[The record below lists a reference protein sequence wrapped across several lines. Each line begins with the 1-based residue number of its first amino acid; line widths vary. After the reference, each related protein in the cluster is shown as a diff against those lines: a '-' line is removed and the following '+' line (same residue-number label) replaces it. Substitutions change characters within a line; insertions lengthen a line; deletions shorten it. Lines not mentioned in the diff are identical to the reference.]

1 MAEGYRNLPAL
12 QLVIFGA
19 AGDLTWRK
27 IAPALYNLHLKS
39 MLPRSLVVIG
49 VDAKTL
55 SDEAFRERLLDG
67 VRSFCSHVNLNDWN
81 VLAGKMNYC
90 SLNFNDA
97 TAYKRIAE
105 LLNENEKLL
114 GAHTEHAFYLA
125 VPPGIVA
132 RIVEGLG
139 SSRLSR
145 AGNPTRVVVEKPFG
159 RDLESARELNRSL
172 ASHFN
177 EDQIFRIDHYLGKE
191 TVQNILAFRFANVL
205 YEPLWD
211 RRYVDHVQIT
221 VAEQVG
227 VEHRG
232 AYYEHAGAVRDMIQN
247 HLMQILCFIAM
258 EPPVSFDA
266 DEIRGKEVDVL
277 QAIRPLPLDKISQ
290 FSARGQYGGGW
301 IEGKQVP
308 RYRDEPGVSQQS
320 SAETFAALKLHI
332 DNWRWQDVPFYLR
345 TGKRLPQRISQVVIQ
360 FRPVP
365 HQSFPTSAVTSWQP
379 NRLIIRIQPNE
390 AIMFSFQ
397 AKRPGYPVRLTPVS
411 MHFDYCES
419 FHSSPPD
426 AYETLLYDIIINDAT
441 LFKRFDQVEIAWS
454 VVTPVL
460 QNWEADPPQ
469 GFPNYISGT
478 WGPEEAVALIAQDGR
493 NWVEP
498 SVEETVGA
506 GSPCQEADD

>member
-1 MAEGYRNLPAL
+1 MSKVNNILPAL

-19 AGDLTWRK
+19 AGDLAWRK
-27 IAPALYNLHLKS
+27 IAPALYNLHLKN
-39 MLPRSLVVIG
+39 MLPGSLMIIG

-55 SDEAFRERLLDG
+55 TDESFSERLLDG
-67 VRSFCSHVNLNDWN
+67 VRTFCSHVNLNDWN
-81 VLAGKMNYC
+81 VLAAKIKYL
-90 SLNFNDA
+90 SLNFNDT
-97 TAYKRIAE
+97 TAYQQIAA
-105 LLNENEKLL
+105 LLSENEKLL
-114 GAHTEHAFYLA
+114 GTSTERAFYLA
-125 VPPGIVA
+125 VPPDIVG

-139 SSRLSR
+139 HSRLSR
-145 AGNPTRVVVEKPFG
+145 TSNPARIVIEKPFG
-159 RDLESARELNRSL
+159 RDLESARELNRLL
-172 ASHFN
+172 ASEFN
-177 EDQIFRIDHYLGKE
+177 ENQIFRIDHYLGKE

-232 AYYEHAGAVRDMIQN
+232 TYYEHAGALRDMVQN
-247 HLMQILCFIAM
+247 HLIQILCFIAM
-258 EPPVSFDA
+258 EPPVSFNA

-290 FSARGQYGGGW
+290 FSARGQYGRGW
-301 IEGKQVP
+301 IEGHQVP
-308 RYRDEPGVSQQS
+308 RYCDELGVSPQS
-320 SAETFAALKLHI
+320 SVETFAALKLHI

-345 TGKRLPQRISQVVIQ
+345 TGKRLPERVSQVVIQ

-365 HQSFPTSAVTSWQP
+365 HQSFPASAVTSWQP

-390 AIMFSFQ
+390 AIMFMFQ

-419 FHSSPPD
+419 FHSTPPD

-454 VVTPVL
+454 VVMPIL

-469 GFPNYISGT
+469 AFPNYISGT

-493 NWVEP
+493 NWFEP
-498 SVEETVGA
+498 SLEEPIG
-506 GSPCQEADD
+506 PQCQEEQ